1 MKRVYERIYVVKING
16 LFFAGLSKDKVY
28 ADSHAEHAFH
38 CLINICAKPDGMAA
52 FDFCEKIQDAHRM
65 SFFEVSH
72 NFIQMLHD
80 RTRYGHLP
88 AVEHLEILEVQCE
101 EK

>member
-1 MKRVYERIYVVKING
+1 MY
-16 LFFAGLSKDKVY
+16 FSGLSKDKVY

-52 FDFCEKIQDAHRM
+52 FDFCEKIQDAYRM

-80 RTRYGHLP
+80 RARYEYLP
-88 AVEHLEILEVQCE
+88 AVESLEFIEVE
-101 EK
+101 DE